1 MIILERVKPK
11 WGRGER
17 LYVHYD
23 GWCIDSNPDVFMI
36 LADNGKGK
44 VEVSVDFTF
53 TSDAKKAP
61 QSLHIHHPELA
72 RAGS

>member
-1 MIILERVKPK
+1 
-11 WGRGER
+11 
-17 LYVHYD
+17 
-23 GWCIDSNPDVFMI
+23 MI

>member
-1 MIILERVKPK
+1 MGE
-11 WGRGER
+11 RGEA
-17 LYVHYD
+17 LCYYD
-23 GWCIDSNPDVFMI
+23 GWCIDSNSDVFMI